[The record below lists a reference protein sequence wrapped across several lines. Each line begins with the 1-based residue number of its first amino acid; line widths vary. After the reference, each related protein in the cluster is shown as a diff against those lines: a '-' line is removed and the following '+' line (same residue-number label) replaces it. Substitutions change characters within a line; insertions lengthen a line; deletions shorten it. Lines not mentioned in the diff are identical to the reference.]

1 MKSNSVI
8 SALCWV
14 SRGYAAPI
22 MKQYEPDDAEI
33 LEHSKLSKKYL
44 KKDIKTTEL
53 KEAANDMEENL
64 DNMQMDFEDAKNA
77 LNNAEKVKQNQEM
90 IDADTLGGNMPIFS
104 SELDKMKE
112 AVIAD
117 DDGDEDF
124 ISDEGMPEA
133 YSDSDEEKEDYTI
146 RKSDNLI
153 ITATAED
160 DHSNLEVYLF
170 DHKTSDLYVHHEI
183 ILGAY
188 PICLEWLN

>member
-1 MKSNSVI
+1 M
-8 SALCWV
+8 

-22 MKQYEPDDAEI
+22 MQQYEPNDSEI

-53 KEAANDMEENL
+53 KEAANEMEANL
-64 DNMQMDFEDAKNA
+64 DNMQVDYEDAKKA
-77 LNNAEKVKQNQEM
+77 LDKAENDGEEM
-90 IDADTLGGNMPIFS
+90 IDAEALGGNMPIFS

-112 AVIAD
+112 QVIKD
-117 DDGDEDF
+117 DDGDENF
-124 ISDEGMPEA
+124 VSDDGMEGF
-133 YSDSDEEKEDYTI
+133 SDSDEEKEDYTI
-146 RKSDNLI
+146 RKTDNLI

-188 PICLEWLN
+188 PICLEWLNHW